1 MRTTL
6 SLDPDV
12 AAMLARVRASRKTGL
27 KQVVNEAL
35 RYGLPQMLARPR
47 KRKPFRTRGISV
59 GRCLV
64 DNLDNVAEALAI
76 AEGEDYRVIA

>member
-6 SLDPDV
+6 SLDDDV
-12 AAMLARVRASRKTGL
+12 AALLERTRKARKAGL

-35 RYGLPQMLARPR
+35 RCGLRQMAAPPERH
-47 KRKPFRTRGISV
+47 KAYRTRTVSL

-64 DNLDNVAEALAI
+64 GDLNDISEAIAI
-76 AEGEDYRVIA
+76 AEGERFR